1 MLYLCKYEYFRNAL
15 VRASYFNRVKGIV
28 PDMSYLVKFLR
39 NLVLGEQNELKNRY
53 LHIGYQ
59 SETEQDSKS
68 NYCTLNCTLE
78 ELAILRFLKENP
90 KATQTMMAELIHRS
104 ERSVKSITVRLSE
117 KGYLCRKNGKRDG
130 WWEVL
135 ADLP

>member
-59 SETEQDSKS
+59 SAKPATSKGQIG
-68 NYCTLNCTLE
+68 TLNVTLE
-78 ELAILRFLKENP
+78 ERAVLNCILTNNRITQSAIAVKIGKSLRTVKRIM
-90 KATQTMMAELIHRS
+90 ATLT
-104 ERSVKSITVRLSE
+104 E
-117 KGYLCRKNGKRDG
+117 KQIIVRKNGKRDG